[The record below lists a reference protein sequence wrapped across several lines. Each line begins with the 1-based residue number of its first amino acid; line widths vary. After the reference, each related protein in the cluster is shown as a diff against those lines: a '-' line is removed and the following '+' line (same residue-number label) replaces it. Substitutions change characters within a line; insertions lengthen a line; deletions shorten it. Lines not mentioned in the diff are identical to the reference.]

1 MSPNSTNNYKSTNI
15 GFNLSLSISLIIRI
29 SIYIVRERYF
39 IFLLHLSLEIHRET
53 SAPLTRYCLSLFFI
67 RNTHRDTHTCMY
79 MCMYISLFFYWP
91 FSASKIQTNFTIWSV
106 RFFLSLSSLQAGT
119 KFYLLLFSVFNICVW
134 SVWRLSCRLYVY
146 ICLYFWFKLFEEFNL
161 IRSHWKFVIDC
172 GSSYFSFF

>member
-1 MSPNSTNNYKSTNI
+1 MWTRTAQTITNQQILDLISLSLYLSNNTYIYIYSERKVFHFSSSSLSRNSPR
-15 GFNLSLSISLIIRI
+15 NLSSVNQVL
-29 SIYIVRERYF
+29 F
-39 IFLLHLSLEIHRET
+39 K
-53 SAPLTRYCLSLFFI
+53 PFFI

-134 SVWRLSCRLYVY
+134 SVWRLSCRLYAY

-161 IRSHWKFVIDC
+161 NCLRNLIWLDHIWNLL
-172 GSSYFSFF
+172 